1 MRRKIEIHIGL
12 KEDLLNRNAVDGL
25 RLDISDPVHARR
37 QRILAVGR
45 NTLLHLRRAEPSI
58 LPNDGYD
65 RDVNL
70 GKDIGRHRQDGR
82 RAEEQDERG
91 EHIEVCG
98 SLRAKRTIPMM
109 VDLRDAILDPAISS
123 GRSPSLRRRASASS
137 KSSLDRRGESQTN
150 SPARAVT
157 DQWGSARGSRHVSPY
172 CNSVIG

>member
-45 NTLLHLRRAEPSI
+45 NTLLHLRRAEPGI

-123 GRSPSLRRRASASS
+123 SSLRKNLEVEVFLSLLRVIASGVFDCWR
-137 KSSLDRRGESQTN
+137 LFL
-150 SPARAVT
+150 V
-157 DQWGSARGSRHVSPY
+157 V
-172 CNSVIG
+172 